1 MYHAAPKESQAAI
14 EATGL
19 VASDRYLFSDT
30 WIDQDERIQ
39 GPGVFLFSDIEDAK
53 EYGYL
58 NHTDIVVFEIDTT
71 DMDLVADPEYDEG
84 EAWFFGGDIEP
95 DSLALA
101 YQTEEA

>member
-14 EATGL
+14 EASGL
-19 VASDRYLFSDT
+19 VASDRYLLSDT

-58 NHTDIVVFEIDTT
+58 NHTEIVVFEVDTT
-71 DMDLVADPEYDEG
+71 DIELVADPEYDEG
-84 EAWFFGGDIEP
+84 EAWFCSGDIEK
-95 DSLALA
+95 SLISIA
-101 YQTEEA
+101 YETE